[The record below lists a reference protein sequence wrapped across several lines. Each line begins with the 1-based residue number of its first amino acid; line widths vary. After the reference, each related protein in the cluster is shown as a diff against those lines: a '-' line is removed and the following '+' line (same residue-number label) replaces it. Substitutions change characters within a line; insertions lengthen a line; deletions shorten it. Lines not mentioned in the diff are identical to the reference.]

1 MKDTTDTS
9 KFASY
14 IHLRI
19 GIKSEGRLRTFMT
32 KKIMLIF
39 YVWTFHLYVATFHL
53 HLHMRYI
60 SLSLLDI
67 PVNMVSYQDIL
78 DRGLLLTRKL
88 LNQGFLRVKVK
99 SLFRKFCG
107 RHYDLVN
114 RHETSVPSCCY
125 FLVLISAAVV
135 VSKPVISIFILVEIF
150 MGYLCWIVFLFTI
163 YIRWWLYGFWL
174 ALWYLQTLMMSYSN
188 NLHQVRSE

>member
-1 MKDTTDTS
+1 
-9 KFASY
+9 
-14 IHLRI
+14 
-19 GIKSEGRLRTFMT
+19 
-32 KKIMLIF
+32 
-39 YVWTFHLYVATFHL
+39 
-53 HLHMRYI
+53 MRYI

-150 MGYLCWIVFLFTI
+150 MGYLC
-163 YIRWWLYGFWL
+163 
-174 ALWYLQTLMMSYSN
+174 
-188 NLHQVRSE
+188 